1 MNIENKRLGDIATYI
16 NGYAFKP
23 EQWDTN
29 GKPIIRIQN
38 LNNNLAEFNYYNGD
52 INEKYIVNK
61 GDILISWSASIGV
74 YEWQNEEALLN
85 QHIFKVDFNKIDI
98 NNFAPQNGPGA
109 RCLWA
114 LTETGLENSPILEGN
129 KPSASVRLSQILL
142 LENSPILEGN
152 KPRRML
158 PSLLHGL
165 S

>member
-1 MNIENKRLGDIATYI
+1 MPGTLLKSIRNCNSYDSNRI
-16 NGYAFKP
+16 NRRILRRKLITKGFFGCSLRF
-23 EQWDTN
+23 TT
-29 GKPIIRIQN
+29 GKN
-38 LNNNLAEFNYYNGD
+38 SG
-52 INEKYIVNK
+52 
-61 GDILISWSASIGV
+61 
-74 YEWQNEEALLN
+74 
-85 QHIFKVDFNKIDI
+85 KIDK

-129 KPSASVRLSQILL
+129 KPSASVRLSHILL